1 MQRLSSLVCALA
13 LFAPSVVEAGPWVA
27 APGDGYVQG
36 GVSYFAA
43 QEGQREGVATGLEY
57 QTTTFSL
64 YGEFGLPGRLQLTG
78 YIPYVLGVNESGSS
92 DVRYNHNSIG
102 DMIFALDHAP
112 IRGFPFAFG
121 VEVKVPGYD
130 DPTQFQSADGID
142 DELFDSAKFPVLGD
156 NNVDVVP
163 RLQIGKSLSGI
174 PVWMQVS
181 LGYEFRSCRLHDEG
195 RCQNF
200 RDGLVADASIGAWVW
215 ERNLAVQ
222 LFTKGNLAL
231 TAEHSNTLPTEESL
245 YVQGKLTFTDELL
258 NGVSASF
265 GVGGLPY
272 ARNAARGYDL
282 SVSLAYKF

>member
-1 MQRLSSLVCALA
+1 MRLLPTVLCAFALCLPNLA
-13 LFAPSVVEAGPWVA
+13 EAGPWIA

-36 GVSYFAA
+36 GVSYFSA
-43 QEGQREGVATGLEY
+43 QEGQREGVATGLAY
-57 QTTTFSL
+57 HTTSFSL

-78 YIPYVLGVNESGSS
+78 YIPYVLGVNQSGSS

-102 DMIFALDHAP
+102 DMSFALDHSPA
-112 IRGFPFAFG
+112 RGFPFAFG
-121 VEVKVPGYD
+121 VEVKIPGYD
-130 DPTQFQSADGID
+130 DPMEFDSADGID
-142 DELFDSAKFPVLGD
+142 DDLFDGSKFPVLGD
-156 NNVDVVP
+156 NNIDVTP
-163 RLQIGKSLSGI
+163 RLQIGKSLSRA
-174 PVWMQVS
+174 PVWMQMS

-200 RDGLVADASIGAWVW
+200 RDGLVADASVGAWVW

-222 LFTKGNLAL
+222 LFTKGNIAL
-231 TAEHSNTLPTEESL
+231 SPEHSNTLPTEESL

-282 SVSLAYKF
+282 SLSLAYKF